1 MALFCRK
8 ASLTD
13 SPPQVEVTVKRC
25 ASCPESCKPLFLRKS
40 SIRQHLLPR
49 LFRAKKYSNRFASG
63 KWNSVDD
70 VTLHSLNSDCSKLLG
85 QTGEAEDPKVF
96 SNPLYQHPHSNDLP
110 HNASVGLPTPDANS
124 EASPIELLT
133 NKKRARDGGPAP
145 RIAKQGRKKEHSE
158 HSMLGRLLKDSSSW
172 KRTESKFVQT
182 QPLYQ
187 DYWMQCI
194 KDGTLSVEPSI
205 TFTGI
210 LSSSFVGGSP
220 GTIGPHDYT
229 TSLWQELPEV
239 KEHGI
244 ADGINVHQLQLQEA
258 IFEVVTSEASYQ
270 RSLTVAICHF
280 QNSCKLSECLVSTEK
295 HTLFSNLPGVRVV
308 SERFLLDLEDG
319 LEKDVFLHEIG
330 NLVLQHCPDFH
341 RVYVPYVTNQMYQDR
356 LIKRLVQENRK
367 FLQVLQKL
375 EEQSVC
381 KRQPL
386 KSFLVLPFQRIT
398 RLRILLENIL
408 KLAHDSPELASS
420 VGKALAAVGQIVS
433 GCNEGV
439 RSMIQTEELVLLEKR
454 VDFVNL
460 KSFPLISRGRVL
472 LQHGELAQIL
482 FKEVGVVSRPC
493 LSTKP
498 IYLHLFSDLL
508 LLSNKT
514 EHGRFMVTDYASKG
528 QVQADNLKAKAL
540 GLPDLAFLL
549 RLSCNHAG
557 ISREVIL
564 KASNKKEM
572 QHWISVITSHML
584 SESDC

>member
-1 MALFCRK
+1 MEYMQSFQNPVSGSPRRY
-8 ASLTD
+8 SIPDTD
-13 SPPQVEVTVKRC
+13 MHRTFV
-25 ASCPESCKPLFLRKS
+25 
-40 SIRQHLLPR
+40 
-49 LFRAKKYSNRFASG
+49 
-63 KWNSVDD
+63 
-70 VTLHSLNSDCSKLLG
+70 
-85 QTGEAEDPKVF
+85 
-96 SNPLYQHPHSNDLP
+96 QHPHSNDLP
-110 HNASVGLPTPDANS
+110 HNASIGLSTPDANTKV
-124 EASPIELLT
+124 SPIELLP

-145 RIAKQGRKKEHSE
+145 KITKQGRKKEHSE

-187 DYWMQCI
+187 DYWMQCT
-194 KDGTLSVEPSI
+194 KDGTLSVESSI
-205 TFTGI
+205 TFNGI
-210 LSSSFVGGSP
+210 LSSSFLGGSS
-220 GTIGPHDYT
+220 GTLSPHDYT

-244 ADGINVHQLQLQEA
+244 ADGINVHQLQLQEPM
-258 IFEVVTSEASYQ
+258 TSEASYQ

-280 QNSCKLSECLVSTEK
+280 QNSRKLSECLVSTEK

-308 SERFLLDLEDG
+308 YREFLLDLEDG

-356 LIKRLVQENRK
+356 LIKQLVHSSCNMPFRFLYKTSQENRK

-420 VGKALAAVGQIVS
+420 VGKALATVGQIVS

-572 QHWISVITSHML
+572 QYWISVITSHML
-584 SESDC
+584 SESNC